1 MHFANRTEDFG
12 RAQKQL
18 RPCVFGF
25 FSSFLALFAF
35 LDFIEIRPFTNNTH
49 SGYKTVAKNKNHH
62 PNQVWIKLKVP
73 PRNNLLRVF
82 FLIPRLPV
90 SLALNTGRAGQGRQV
105 RRAACT
111 GLGQGWQG

>member
-12 RAQKQL
+12 RAHPQ
-18 RPCVFGF
+18 PNSCVFGL
-25 FSSFLALFAF
+25 FSLFLALFAF
-35 LDFIEIRPFTNNTH
+35 FDFIETSPFTINTH
-49 SGYKTVAKNKNHH
+49 SSYKIVAKSKNH

-90 SLALNTGRAGQGRQV
+90 GLVLNTG
-105 RRAACT
+105 RAACT